1 MRRFLHPATDSSYFT
16 FLYWLQMSCLTD
28 IKEALLHLAFPHIC
42 EGCGTDVLPVSACES
57 MACTPYLLEACGFDI
72 EAVELMVATNQLQ
85 CTRTKRY
92 VVLARKIP

>member
-1 MRRFLHPATDSSYFT
+1 MGGRGRCAAGFRLRIDG
-16 FLYWLQMSCLTD
+16 LY
-28 IKEALLHLAFPHIC
+28 AL
-42 EGCGTDVLPVSACES
+42 
-57 MACTPYLLEACGFDI
+57 LLEACGFDI